1 MLGQCQHSRCDERWL
16 ERIATAI
23 VLRNY
28 IHIASR
34 IWKKLFH
41 SIVIIIDQIMSIDEI
56 DNVTSNDSGLR
67 TELAG
72 IKPPDAGAERLCVGV
87 DSDIMKALQ
96 MA

>member
-1 MLGQCQHSRCDERWL
+1 MLGQCQHSRCDERWI

-41 SIVIIIDQIMSIDEI
+41 SIVIIIMSIDQI
-56 DNVTSNDSGLR
+56 TSLAAIPAYGPK
-67 TELAG
+67 LAG
-72 IKPPDAGAERLCVGV
+72 IRPPDAGAERLCVGV